1 LDLYATKG
9 RKIILNNDKYTSMQL
24 DFIKE
29 LANVGGGNA
38 ATSISQ
44 LIKKPVNMTL
54 PIIDLIDYEELYETT
69 MAEDT
74 VVNAVIMKMFGDAE
88 GTFLF
93 VTSDGS
99 LNDLINMMMPAG
111 IVLTDELSQSGIKEL
126 VNILVTSFV
135 NAISKLVN
143 INIIS
148 SVPVLTME
156 MFGAILSGVYME
168 SEQYDENIMIIK
180 NEFLYNGDIIQGTL
194 YFVPKPGVLT
204 RLFEIIGI

>member
-1 LDLYATKG
+1 M
-9 RKIILNNDKYTSMQL
+9 NNDKYTSMQL

-99 LNDLINMMMPAG
+99 LNDLINMMMPNG

-156 MFGAILSGVYME
+156 MFGAILSSVYME

-204 RLFEIIGI
+204 SLFEIIGI

>member
-1 LDLYATKG
+1 M
-9 RKIILNNDKYTSMQL
+9 NNDKYTPMQL

-204 RLFEIIGI
+204 SLFEIIGI

>member
-1 LDLYATKG
+1 MRE
-9 RKIILNNDKYTSMQL
+9 RKIGLNNDKYTPIQL

-29 LANVGGGNA
+29 LSNVGGGNA

-44 LIKKPVNMTL
+44 LIKKPVNMTV
-54 PIIDLIDYEELYETT
+54 PIIELINYDELYENT

-93 VTSDGS
+93 VTSEGA
-99 LNDLINMMMPAG
+99 LNDLINMMMPEG
-111 IVLTDELSQSGIKEL
+111 IPITDELSQSGIKEL

-135 NAISKLVN
+135 NAISKMVN
-143 INIIS
+143 INILS
-148 SVPVLTME
+148 SVPVLTIE
-156 MFGAILSGVYME
+156 MFGAIFSSVYME

-180 NEFLYNGDIIQGTL
+180 NEFLYQGDIIDSSL
-194 YFVPKPGVLT
+194 YFVPKPGVLAN
-204 RLFEIIGI
+204 LFKIIGI

>member
-1 LDLYATKG
+1 M
-9 RKIILNNDKYTSMQL
+9 NNDKYTSMQL

>member
-1 LDLYATKG
+1 M
-9 RKIILNNDKYTSMQL
+9 NNDKYTSMQL

-99 LNDLINMMMPAG
+99 LNDLINMMMPNG

-204 RLFEIIGI
+204 SLFEIIGI

>member
-1 LDLYATKG
+1 MRG
-9 RKIILNNDKYTSMQL
+9 RTIRVNEDRYTPLQL

-29 LANVGGGNA
+29 LSNVGGGNA

-44 LIKKPVNMTL
+44 LIKKPVNMNV

-93 VTSDGS
+93 VTSEGA
-99 LNDLINMMMPAG
+99 LNNLINMMMPEGVA
-111 IVLTDELSQSGIKEL
+111 LTEELSQSGIKEL

-156 MFGAILSGVYME
+156 MFGAILSSVYME

-180 NEFLYNGDIIQGTL
+180 NEFLYNGDIIHGTL

-204 RLFEIIGI
+204 SLFEIIGI

>member
-1 LDLYATKG
+1 MRE
-9 RKIILNNDKYTSMQL
+9 RKIKVNKDRYTPLQI

-29 LANVGGGNA
+29 LSNIGGGNA

-44 LIKKPVNMTL
+44 LIKKPVNMTV
-54 PIIDLIDYEELYETT
+54 PIIDIIDYDELYETT

-74 VVNAVIMKMFGDAE
+74 VVNAVIMKMFGEAE

-93 VTSDGS
+93 VTSEGA
-99 LNDLINMMMPAG
+99 LNDLVNMMMPEGVA
-111 IVLTDELSQSGIKEL
+111 LTEELSQSGIKEL

-135 NAISKLVN
+135 NAISKLIN

-156 MFGAILSGVYME
+156 MFGAILSSVYME

-180 NEFLYNGDIIQGTL
+180 NEFLYNGDIINGIL

-204 RLFEIIGI
+204 SLFEIIGI

>member
-1 LDLYATKG
+1 M
-9 RKIILNNDKYTSMQL
+9 NNDKYTSMQL

-156 MFGAILSGVYME
+156 MFGAILSSVYME

-204 RLFEIIGI
+204 SLFEIIGI

>member
-1 LDLYATKG
+1 MMG
-9 RKIILNNDKYTSMQL
+9 RKIRVNKDRYTPLQL

-44 LIKKPVNMTL
+44 LIKKPVNMNL
-54 PIIDLIDYEELYETT
+54 PIIELIDYDELYEST
-69 MAEDT
+69 MSEDT
-74 VVNAVIMKMFGDAE
+74 VVNAVIMKMFGEAE

-93 VTSDGS
+93 VISEDT
-99 LNDLINMMMPAG
+99 LNTLVDMMMPEG
-111 IVLTDELSQSGIKEL
+111 IELTEELSQSGIKEL

-148 SVPVLTME
+148 SVPLLTME
-156 MFGAILSGVYME
+156 MFGAILNSVYME

-180 NEFLYNGDIIQGTL
+180 NEFIYNGDIIHGSL

-204 RLFEIIGI
+204 SFFEIIGI

>member
-1 LDLYATKG
+1 M
-9 RKIILNNDKYTSMQL
+9 NNDKYTPMQL

-93 VTSDGS
+93 VTSDGA

-156 MFGAILSGVYME
+156 MFGAILSSVYME

-204 RLFEIIGI
+204 SLFEIIGI